1 MFHFRVFSK
10 YSLLSPLLTYGG
22 LSSSKISKEC
32 FGLIRR
38 TRCTRFWAQFGIKM
52 SYLWAN
58 RSLLSIFTFVAFIY
72 LYFPTIMQNFR
83 KSPNADSESKM
94 YEKFLAKF
102 RIKMSHLEAKKSFF
116 LQYSPFS
123 PLFTNKALSCCK
135 NSKLLGPKLTHSK
148 NDPYF
153 TSGNFFKK
161 VTSVTFFPNIIN
173 NEAVCKISRILLG

>member
-38 TRCTRFWAQFGIKM
+38 TRCTRFRAQFGIKM

-116 LQYSPFS
+116 FAI
-123 PLFTNKALSCCK
+123 FTI
-135 NSKLLGPKLTHSK
+135 
-148 NDPYF
+148 F
-153 TSGNFFKK
+153 TF
-161 VTSVTFFPNIIN
+161 VY
-173 NEAVCKISRILLG
+173 